1 MNLFEAVGSVYR
13 NFGNF
18 NGRASRSEFWWF
30 QMFLLIIYF
39 FVFVLSIRLPIVG
52 PMLAGL
58 VLLANLLPSLAVL
71 ARRLHDSDKSGWWV
85 LIAFVPLGN
94 LLLLIFAL
102 LPSDPGPNRYG
113 SGPSVR
119 SVQPGFPGAHAP
131 RAAGVVPAVRTR
143 ASIGRRVLQQLRGT
157 GVTPNSNAGPGEL
170 ATNYRVNNETGQR
183 DRPEAVSAMAAS
195 TTTDYRR
202 IMC

>member
-113 SGPSVR
+113 SDIPEHTPPEP
-119 SVQPGFPGAHAP
+119 PGLCQQCGLGLRPGAAFCSSCG
-131 RAAGVVPAVRTR
+131 A
-143 ASIGRRVLQQLRGT
+143 RV
-157 GVTPNSNAGPGEL
+157 
-170 ATNYRVNNETGQR
+170 
-183 DRPEAVSAMAAS
+183 
-195 TTTDYRR
+195 
-202 IMC
+202 

>member
-113 SGPSVR
+113 SGPSVL
-119 SVQPGFPGAHAP
+119 
-131 RAAGVVPAVRTR
+131 
-143 ASIGRRVLQQLRGT
+143 SI
-157 GVTPNSNAGPGEL
+157 
-170 ATNYRVNNETGQR
+170 QR
-183 DRPEAVSAMAAS
+183 DFPEHTPPEPPGLCQKCGFEVRSDAAFCS
-195 TTTDYRR
+195 SCGARV
-202 IMC
+202 

>member
-71 ARRLHDSDKSGWWV
+71 ARRPTIRTSPVG
-85 LIAFVPLGN
+85 
-94 LLLLIFAL
+94 
-102 LPSDPGPNRYG
+102 G
-113 SGPSVR
+113 S
-119 SVQPGFPGAHAP
+119 
-131 RAAGVVPAVRTR
+131 
-143 ASIGRRVLQQLRGT
+143 L
-157 GVTPNSNAGPGEL
+157 
-170 ATNYRVNNETGQR
+170 
-183 DRPEAVSAMAAS
+183 
-195 TTTDYRR
+195 
-202 IMC
+202 

>member
-52 PMLAGL
+52 SMFAGL

-85 LIAFVPLGN
+85 LIAFVPFGN
-94 LLLLIFAL
+94 LLLLVFAL

-113 SGPSVR
+113 LSPSIQ
-119 SVQPGFPGAHAP
+119 SVQRDFPAHPSPEPPRLCQQCGLGLRSGAAFCSSCG
-131 RAAGVVPAVRTR
+131 A
-143 ASIGRRVLQQLRGT
+143 RV
-157 GVTPNSNAGPGEL
+157 
-170 ATNYRVNNETGQR
+170 
-183 DRPEAVSAMAAS
+183 
-195 TTTDYRR
+195 
-202 IMC
+202 

>member
-30 QMFLLIIYF
+30 QMFLLIFYF

-85 LIAFVPLGN
+85 LIAFVPFGN

-113 SGPSVR
+113 FSQSIR
-119 SVQPGFPGAHAP
+119 SVQRDFSEHTPPEPPELCQQCGLGLRSGAAFCSSCG
-131 RAAGVVPAVRTR
+131 A
-143 ASIGRRVLQQLRGT
+143 RV
-157 GVTPNSNAGPGEL
+157 
-170 ATNYRVNNETGQR
+170 
-183 DRPEAVSAMAAS
+183 
-195 TTTDYRR
+195 
-202 IMC
+202 

>member
-85 LIAFVPLGN
+85 LLAFVPFGN

-113 SGPSVR
+113 SSPSPPSIQR
-119 SVQPGFPGAHAP
+119 DLPEDTPPEPPGLCQQCGLGLRPGAAFCSSCG
-131 RAAGVVPAVRTR
+131 A
-143 ASIGRRVLQQLRGT
+143 RV
-157 GVTPNSNAGPGEL
+157 
-170 ATNYRVNNETGQR
+170 
-183 DRPEAVSAMAAS
+183 
-195 TTTDYRR
+195 
-202 IMC
+202 